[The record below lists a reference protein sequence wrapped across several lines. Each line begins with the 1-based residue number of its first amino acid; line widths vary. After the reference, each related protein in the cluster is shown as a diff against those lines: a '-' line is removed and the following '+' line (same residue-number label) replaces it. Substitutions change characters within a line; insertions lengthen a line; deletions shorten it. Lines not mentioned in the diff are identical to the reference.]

1 MSARLY
7 YLGDQGAVV
16 LEQNGLP
23 VDQYP
28 SAAALVET
36 HLLGLLATTL
46 DQPARCAA
54 LRAIYQTPLTTE

>member
-54 LRAIYQTPLTTE
+54 LRAIYQTRLTTD